1 MTDYF
6 AQSDR
11 NELERRLLTL
21 EGQLADLRVRVAAL
35 ERKDYQVNTAID
47 ALRMYPR
54 LEAE

>member
-6 AQSDR
+6 AQSDKH
-11 NELERRLLTL
+11 ELERRLLTL